1 MANIQVQK
9 DILPLCSQTEL
20 IEAGIDEAGRG
31 CLAGPVFAAAVILPP
46 DFTEPELT
54 DSKKLSEKKRYAL
67 RKIIEKEAV
76 AWAVA
81 SSNVEEID
89 RINILQASVSAMH
102 RSVEKLKVQPA
113 FLSIDGN
120 YFRKYKNLEH
130 RTFIGGDGRF
140 LNIAAASILA
150 KTHRDD
156 FMLALHNQYPQYGW
170 DKNKGYGTLYHRD
183 AINQHG
189 RCPEH
194 RNSFRLKAVQLNL
207 TIE

>member
-9 DILPLCSQTEL
+9 DILPLCSQTEM

-31 CLAGPVFAAAVILPP
+31 CLAGPVFAASVILPP
-46 DFTEPELT
+46 DFADAELN
-54 DSKKLSEKKRYAL
+54 DSKKLSEKKRKAL
-67 RKIIEKEAV
+67 RKTIESEAL

-81 SSNVEEID
+81 SANVEEID
-89 RINILQASVSAMH
+89 RINILQASVLAMH

-120 YFRKYKNLEH
+120 YFKKYKDLKH
-130 RTFIGGDGRF
+130 RTFVGGDGRF

-170 DKNKGYGTLYHRD
+170 DRNKGYGTLYHRD

-189 RCPEH
+189 RCNEH

-207 TIE
+207 LVE